1 MINQEK
7 RINTR
12 LGKSFS
18 RRGYAERHLA
28 KWVKWSFETHGKVL
42 FKDLIK
48 KQIEYNIIKE

>member
-7 RINTR
+7 RINAR
-12 LGKSFS
+12 LEKSYS
-18 RRGYAERHLA
+18 RQGYANRQLA

-48 KQIEYNIIKE
+48 KQIEYKIINL

>member
-7 RINTR
+7 RINSR
-12 LGKSFS
+12 IDKSYS
-18 RRGYAERHLA
+18 RRGYANRQLA

-48 KQIEYNIIKE
+48 KQIEYKIINL